1 MIDGKKI
8 IALIPARGGSKG
20 IKDKNIFE
28 IEGKPLIAYTIDEA
42 KKSRYIDE
50 IIVSTDSEKIKK
62 VSLDYGA
69 SVPFIRPGDLSTDKA
84 ATIDV
89 VIHALNYLKD
99 KNMKYDY
106 LVLLQPTSP
115 LRKVMD
121 IDEAIKTFAN
131 NGERGLASV
140 SKVSDSPILIRNLDE
155 NSGKMKRLIDIKSS
169 IRRQDMPVF
178 YRINGAIYINLINEI
193 SENTSLNDN
202 ECYYV
207 MSREH
212 SVDIDEYVDIEIA
225 KYYLGKE
232 KEN

>member
-20 IKDKNIFE
+20 IRDKNIFE
-28 IEGKPLIAYTIDEA
+28 IEGKPLIAYTLDEA

>member
-69 SVPFIRPGDLSTDKA
+69 SVPFIRPGDLSTDNA

>member
-69 SVPFIRPGDLSTDKA
+69 SAPFIRPGDLSTDKA